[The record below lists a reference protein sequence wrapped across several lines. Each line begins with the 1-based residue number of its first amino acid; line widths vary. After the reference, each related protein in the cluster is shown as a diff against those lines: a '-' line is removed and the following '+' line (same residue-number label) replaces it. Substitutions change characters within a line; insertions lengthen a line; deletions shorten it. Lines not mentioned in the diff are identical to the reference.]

1 MYRKLKYKTEEEV
14 LQGDYITMDYGY
26 EHMQITYLV
35 DTDEKKKLWGEKD
48 VGVFAISQEMR
59 MEFFCPAWMI
69 EGEETD
75 FLRRGVPPPSRFVSE
90 SEQNM

>member
-26 EHMQITYLV
+26 EHMQITHLV
-35 DTDEKKKLWGEKD
+35 DTDEKKKLSGEKD
-48 VGVFAISQEMR
+48 FGVFAISQEMR

-69 EGEETD
+69 EGEETE
-75 FLRRGVPPPSRFVSE
+75 FFCAGASLLH
-90 SEQNM
+90 QNCK